1 MACGP
6 AMRVSTSAL
15 SIPVAQTRLPS
26 DAIAER
32 RQSPEAPPQRQARE
46 QMSAQMSAQAS
57 IPSAA
62 MSFAINLRGNS
73 ITVTLADRISGEV
86 LRQLVYEFGGLPRPS
101 SEASGR
107 LIDIRA

>member
-6 AMRVSTSAL
+6 AMRVTPPAL

-46 QMSAQMSAQAS
+46 QMNTQAS

-86 LRQLVYEFGGLPRPS
+86 LRQLVYEFGGLPRPA
-101 SEASGR
+101 SETSGR